1 MKLQALYSIFVVPS
15 SLMIETY
22 DLSKNFNDFKA
33 VDGVTLRVEPG
44 QILALLGQNGAGKT
58 TTVRMLTAL
67 LNPTRGWAQVNG
79 YDVVKQAADVRA
91 SVGVLTEQHG
101 LYVRMTGQEYLDFF
115 GEVYRLEPAARNAR
129 GKYLLEYFGLSEAS
143 RKRVGEYSKGM
154 RQKLALARALMH
166 EPPVLLLDEPT
177 SAMDPESARLVRD
190 EIARLKSAQRTIVIC
205 THNLAEAESL
215 ADIIAIIYRGR
226 ILLSGTLDELKQQIL
241 GPVEYEAQL
250 SRPWRVDGLSL
261 PGGVTLSEDNGSK
274 LRFRVE
280 RPQETNPLLLRRLAE
295 IQAPVVTLQEVPRSL
310 EQVYLKV
317 MADAQSPF
325 EVLPVAAVATH

>member
-1 MKLQALYSIFVVPS
+1 
-15 SLMIETY
+15 MIETF
-22 DLSKNFNDFKA
+22 DLSKYFDDFKA
-33 VDGVTLRVEPG
+33 VDGVTLTVKPG
-44 QILALLGQNGAGKT
+44 QILTLLGQNGAGKT

-67 LNPTRGWAQVNG
+67 LLPTRGWAQVNG
-79 YDVVKQAADVRA
+79 YDVVKQAANVRA

-101 LYVRMTGQEYLDFF
+101 LYMRMTGQEYLDFF
-115 GEVYRLEPAARNAR
+115 GEVYRLSPVARTAR
-129 GKYLLEYFGLSEAS
+129 IKYLLEYFGLSEAA

-190 EIARLKSAQRTIVIC
+190 EIARLRSSQRTIVIC

-226 ILLSGTLDELKQQIL
+226 VLLSGTLDELKQRIL
-241 GPVEYEAQL
+241 GPVEFEAQL
-250 SRPWRVDGLSL
+250 SKPFLVDGLVL
-261 PGGVTLSEDNGSK
+261 PEGVVLSEKSGSR

-280 RPQETNPLLLRRLAE
+280 RPKEANPLLLRRLSE

-317 MADAQSPF
+317 MADAQTPQA
-325 EVLPVAAVATH
+325 VNAVPVPAAI

>member
-1 MKLQALYSIFVVPS
+1 
-15 SLMIETY
+15 MIETNN
-22 DLSKNFNDFKA
+22 LSKYFNDFKA
-33 VDGVTLRVEPG
+33 VDGVTLTVKPG

-67 LNPTRGWAQVNG
+67 LIPTHGWARVNG
-79 YDVVKQAADVRA
+79 YDVVKQSVDVRA

-101 LYVRMTGQEYLDFF
+101 LYVRMTGNEYLNFF
-115 GEVYRLEPAARNAR
+115 GEVYRLSPAARDAR
-129 GKYLLEYFGLSEAS
+129 IKYLLDYFGLSEAAC
-143 RKRVGEYSKGM
+143 KRVGEYSKGM

-190 EIARLKSAQRTIVIC
+190 EIGRLKSSQRTIVIC

-226 ILLSGTLDELKQQIL
+226 ILLTGSLDELKQQIL
-241 GPVEYEAQL
+241 GPVEYEVQL
-250 SRPWRVDGLSL
+250 SHPWQADGLIL
-261 PGGVTLSEDNGSK
+261 PEGVTLSENNGNR
-274 LRFRVE
+274 LRFRV
-280 RPQETNPLLLRRLAE
+280 RHPQEANPLLLRQLSE
-295 IQAPVVTLQEVPRSL
+295 VQAPVVTLQEVSRSL

-317 MADAQSPF
+317 MADAQA
-325 EVLPVAAVATH
+325 LLDIRPVAVAATT

>member
-1 MKLQALYSIFVVPS
+1 
-15 SLMIETY
+15 MIETN
-22 DLSKNFNDFKA
+22 DLSKQFNDFWA
-33 VDGVTLRVEPG
+33 VDGVTINVQPG

-67 LNPTRGWAQVNG
+67 LAPTRGWARIAG
-79 YDVVKQAADVRA
+79 YDVTTHGNQVRA

-101 LYVRMTGQEYLDFF
+101 LYMRMNAVEYLDFF
-115 GEVYRLEPAARNAR
+115 GQVYSLNAQTRRARSD
-129 GKYLLEYFGLSEAS
+129 YLLEYFGLSESAKH
-143 RKRVGEYSKGM
+143 RIGEYSKGM

-190 EIARLKSAQRTIVIC
+190 EIARLKSSQRSIVMC

-215 ADIIAIIYRGR
+215 ADILVIIYRGR
-226 ILLSGTLDELKQQIL
+226 ILMQGSLEELKQSTL
-241 GPVEYEAQL
+241 GSAEFEAKL
-250 SRPWRVDGLSL
+250 SEAWTPNGLEL
-261 PGGVTLSEDNGSK
+261 PIGVTMNQYSGTS

-280 RPQETNPLLLRRLAE
+280 RPQEANPQLV
-295 IQAPVVTLQEVPRSL
+295 QALSAGRAPIIAFQEVPRTL

-317 MADAQSPF
+317 MAEAHG
-325 EVLPVAAVATH
+325 AAYVG

>member
-1 MKLQALYSIFVVPS
+1 
-15 SLMIETY
+15 
-22 DLSKNFNDFKA
+22 
-33 VDGVTLRVEPG
+33 
-44 QILALLGQNGAGKT
+44 
-58 TTVRMLTAL
+58 MLTAL

-115 GEVYRLEPAARNAR
+115 GQVYRLDSATRKGR
-129 GKYLLEYFGLSEAS
+129 IDYLMEYFGLSEAAS
-143 RKRVGEYSKGM
+143 QRSGEYSKGM

-190 EIARLKSAQRTIVIC
+190 EIARLKSSQRTIVIC
-205 THNLAEAESL
+205 THNLAEAEVL

-226 ILLSGTLDELKQQIL
+226 ILLSGTLDELKQQVL
-241 GPVEYEAQL
+241 GPVEYEAAL
-250 SRPWRVDGLSL
+250 SQSWQPNGLNL
-261 PGGVTLSEDNGSK
+261 PQGVTLSENNGNR
-274 LRFRVE
+274 LRFLVE
-280 RPQETNPLLLRRLAE
+280 RPQETNPLLLRQLSKA
-295 IQAPVVTLQEVPRSL
+295 QAPVVTLQEIPRSL

-317 MADAQSPF
+317 MADVQSS
-325 EVLPVAAVATH
+325 VDVHPVAAAAIV